1 MQPIFV
7 FFILGSV
14 LWLIV
19 SVFRLKKRDALA
31 PFPVI
36 AGYGLIPGLALLL
49 IVLAQNQLLPSSLFF
64 VGALLLI
71 AVGVTFIVWGLTEKV
86 DLHEWSIKMGPKLI
100 DRKLFEVFGKRYFY
114 LRSIL
119 LGVVFILGGALFI
132 LTKLF

>member
-7 FFILGSV
+7 LFILVSV

-36 AGYGLIPGLALLL
+36 AGYGLIPGLGLLL
-49 IVLAQNQLLPSSLFF
+49 VVLAEKELLPSSLFF
-64 VGALLLI
+64 IGALLI
-71 AVGVTFIVWGLTEKV
+71 IGVGVTFIIWGVTEKL
-86 DLHEWSIKMGPKLI
+86 DLHEWSIKMRLKLI
-100 DRKLFEVFGKRYFY
+100 DRQLFEIFGKRYFY

-119 LGVVFILGGALFI
+119 LGVLFVLGGVL
-132 LTKLF
+132 L